1 MLLHETLMA
10 DPHRQITYGAGWA
23 IWSAK
28 VDKIIKKATLRAA
41 FLINIKRE
49 RGDRDGRRPKANRS

>member
-28 VDKIIKKATLRAA
+28 VDKIIKKAARKAA
-41 FLINIKRE
+41 FLIRTY
-49 RGDRDGRRPKANRS
+49 